1 MIPRVPPAPR
11 RAPPRCRPLAEK
23 LPDEGPAH
31 EWREEVRRRSYGPR
45 EDFDRIGYARRVL
58 DALRPPALSVLLR
71 HGFRELRVEGGER
84 WDRPGERWVE
94 LAIPRDASR
103 EEIVFALLACV
114 GAEGDPY
121 WSDVL
126 LRLPDPVEG

>member
-11 RAPPRCRPLAEK
+11 RAPPRWRPLAEN
-23 LPDEGPAH
+23 LRDEGPAH
-31 EWREEVRRRSYGPR
+31 EWREEVRRRGYGPR

>member
-1 MIPRVPPAPR
+1 VPPATR
-11 RAPPRCRPLAEK
+11 RAPGRWRPGAESA
-23 LPDEGPAH
+23 LDQGPAL
-31 EWREEVRRRSYGPR
+31 EVREEVRRRTFGPR

-71 HGFRELRVEGGER
+71 HGFRELRIEGGER

-94 LAIPRDASR
+94 VAIPRDASR
-103 EEIVFALLACV
+103 EEIVFALLACA
-114 GAEGDPY
+114 GGEADAY

-126 LRLPDPVEG
+126 LRLPDPVDA